1 MRKKG
6 KKLRSLPENRGF
18 TNWKPILFRK
28 LVTCNKYRVML
39 KIIVLWLLTV
49 TPVFA
54 SGPQKPSTVLIDSL
68 QNELKFATSDTT
80 KSRLLVSIG
89 NQLSSSDS
97 VGGLK
102 TLKEALKYAFHS
114 SDRYYLANVYAALG
128 RFNQFYDIVDT
139 AKNYYKKAEVLLA
152 KHPPTTR
159 SQKLLLLI
167 KQNELSLR
175 VRENPNEALKEALSL
190 IPLAEKVG
198 DQTTLGNIY
207 NNIGVWFMNI
217 SEYEKAID
225 YFKKSVSVKL
235 VEPRQYAR
243 FAYSYVNLAACNY
256 RRGRIDLMPPYLDEA
271 KKNLLK
277 ANDRQEVWAWYY
289 NYYGL
294 YAYEKKQYKRAEKDL
309 LNGLSI
315 ARKENDALAQSN
327 LLSTLVKIS
336 QATGNYLSA
345 LKYAKAD
352 YQLRLESEG
361 NHLGTLQSLAEINGK
376 LGRYKEAY
384 AAMQTYTALSDSIQA
399 HEKNSNLNEIVQ
411 KFETA
416 DKERQ
421 ILQLQHDNEVKSFA
435 LQKNRLYTGL
445 LTAVSLLLLTLVI
458 LYFQFNR
465 YHKKQL
471 KQHKQLHLLE
481 MEKVGQKN
489 KISLLS
495 AMLDG
500 QESERTRIARDLH
513 DGLGGFLSALKIE
526 LSSTFKTEAVDQPF
540 ATNTLSRI
548 DYAVDELRFISQN
561 LMPETLIK
569 YGLGEAIKS
578 YCTRMR
584 NKGIQLQCQIFHYS
598 NDLRQE
604 KELILYRIMQE
615 LVTNAIKHAQASTI
629 FVQLLKSDNKVT
641 LTIEDNGKGFDKSL
655 LLKNRSGSGLTN
667 IMSRIE
673 YIDGELDIHSEPA
686 NGTTFTI
693 ECHITS

>member
-1 MRKKG
+1 
-6 KKLRSLPENRGF
+6 
-18 TNWKPILFRK
+18 
-28 LVTCNKYRVML
+28 ML

-49 TPVFA
+49 PPVFA
-54 SGPQKPSTVLIDSL
+54 SGSQKPSSFLIDSL
-68 QNELKFATSDTT
+68 KNELKFATSDTT

-97 VGGLK
+97 TSGLN
-102 TLKEALKYAFHS
+102 TLKAALKYASKS
-114 SDRYYLANVYAALG
+114 SDSYYLANVYTSLG
-128 RFNQFYDIVDT
+128 RFNQFYGIVDT
-139 AKNYYKKAEVLLA
+139 AKNYYKKAEMVLA
-152 KHPPTTR
+152 KHPATAR
-159 SQKLLLLI
+159 NQKLLLLI
-167 KQNELSLR
+167 KQNYLSLR
-175 VRENPNEALKEALSL
+175 AKENPNEALKEALSL

-198 DQTTLGNIY
+198 DQVTLGNIY

-256 RRGRIDLMPPYLDEA
+256 RRDRVDLMPPYLDEA
-271 KKNLLK
+271 KKTMLR

-327 LLSTLVKIS
+327 LLSTLVKIN
-336 QATGNYLSA
+336 QAKGNYLSA

-352 YQLRLESEG
+352 YQLKLDSEG

-399 HEKNSNLNEIVQ
+399 HEKNSNLNEIAQ
-411 KFETA
+411 KFEAA

-465 YHKKQL
+465 HHKKQL

-481 MEKVGQKN
+481 MEKIGQKN

-526 LSSTFKTEAVDQPF
+526 LSSTFKTETVDQF
-540 ATNTLSRI
+540 LATNTLSRI

-584 NKGIQLQCQIFHYS
+584 NKGIQLLCQIFHYS
-598 NDLRQE
+598 NDLRQD

-615 LVTNAIKHAQASTI
+615 LVTNAIKHAQATTI

-673 YIDGELDIHSEPA
+673 YIDGELDIHSEPG

-693 ECHITS
+693 ECIITS

>member
-1 MRKKG
+1 
-6 KKLRSLPENRGF
+6 
-18 TNWKPILFRK
+18 
-28 LVTCNKYRVML
+28 ML
-39 KIIVLWLLTV
+39 KIIVLWLLTI
-49 TPVFA
+49 TPVFS
-54 SGPQKPSTVLIDSL
+54 SGLQKQSSFLLDSL

-80 KSRLLVSIG
+80 KSHLLVSIG

-97 VGGLK
+97 LMGSK
-102 TLKEALKYAFHS
+102 TLQEALKYAIKS
-114 SDRYYLANVYAALG
+114 GDSYYIANVYTAIG
-128 RFNQFYDIVDT
+128 RFNQFYNIVDR
-139 AKNYYKKAEVLLA
+139 AKSFYKKAEILLTKDA
-152 KHPPTTR
+152 ANTR
-159 SQKLLLLI
+159 NRKLLLLI
-167 KQNELSLR
+167 KQNYLSLR
-175 VRENPNEALKEALSL
+175 AKENPNEALKEALSL

-198 DQTTLGNIY
+198 DQVTLGNIY

-217 SEYEKAID
+217 SAYEKAID

-235 VEPRQYAR
+235 IEPRQYAR
-243 FAYSYVNLAACNY
+243 FAYSFINLAACNY
-256 RRGRIDLMPPYLDEA
+256 RRDRIDLMPPYLDEA
-271 KKNLLK
+271 KKNMLK

-315 ARKENDALAQSN
+315 AKKENDALAQSN
-327 LLSTLVKIS
+327 LLGTLVKIN
-336 QATGNYLSA
+336 QATGNYPLA
-345 LKYAKAD
+345 LRYAEAN
-352 YQLRLESEG
+352 YHLRLDAKNNYLGMLESI
-361 NHLGTLQSLAEINGK
+361 AEINGK
-376 LGRYKEAY
+376 LGRYREAY
-384 AAMQTYTALSDSIQA
+384 QAMRTYTALSDSIQTS
-399 HEKNSNLNEIVQ
+399 EKTSNLNEIAQ
-411 KFETA
+411 KFEAA

-435 LQKNRLYTGL
+435 LQKNGLYTGL

-465 YHKKQL
+465 HHKKQL
-471 KQHKQLHLLE
+471 RQHKQLHQLE
-481 MEKVGQKN
+481 MEKIGQKN

-526 LSSTFKTEAVDQPF
+526 LSGTFKTDVTDQLL
-540 ATNTLSRI
+540 ATDTLNRI

-578 YCTRMR
+578 YCARMR
-584 NKGIQLQCQIFHYS
+584 NKGVQLLCQLFHYS
-598 NDLRQE
+598 KDLSQD

-615 LVTNAIKHAQASTI
+615 LVTNAIKHAQATTI

-655 LLKNRSGSGLTN
+655 LLKNRAGSGLTN

-673 YIDGELDIHSEPA
+673 YIDGELDIHSELG

-693 ECHITS
+693 ECIITS